1 MLDPMSS
8 PSKSLTM
15 GMILEIETQDISKDP
30 GQLGYWLSLVQVLIV
45 PIVHMGGEVWDRT

>member
-45 PIVHMGGEVWDRT
+45 PIVHMGEEVWDRT